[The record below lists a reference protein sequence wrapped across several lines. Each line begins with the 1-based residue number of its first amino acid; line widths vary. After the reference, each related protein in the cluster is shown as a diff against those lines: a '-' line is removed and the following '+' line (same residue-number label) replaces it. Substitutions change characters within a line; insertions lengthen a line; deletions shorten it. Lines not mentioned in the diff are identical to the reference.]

1 MEYTAHYTTDRS
13 AREALINKIGQGN
26 VIKGFIVDRGHKNG
40 KEAHMVTDNAIVI
53 IYNYNTKRLV
63 TKLIARP
70 GQIRRYYKGVGQVAP
85 QWLLNIAYDHEKLGY
100 NT

>member
-1 MEYTAHYTTDRS
+1 MEYTAHYNLDRS
-13 AREALINKIGQGN
+13 AREALISKIGQGK
-26 VIKGFIVDRGHKNG
+26 VIKGFIVDRGHKDG
-40 KEAHMVTDNAIVI
+40 KEAHMITDNAIVV

-70 GQIRRYYKGVGQVAP
+70 GQIRRYYKGVNQVAP
-85 QWLLNIAYDHEKLGY
+85 QWLLQKAHDHEKLGY

>member
-1 MEYTAHYTTDRS
+1 MEYTAHYNLDRS
-13 AREALINKIGQGN
+13 NREALISKIGQGK
-26 VIKGFIVDRGHKNG
+26 VIKGFIVDRGHKDG
-40 KEAHMVTDNAIVI
+40 KEAHMITDNAIIV

-70 GQIRRYYKGVGQVAP
+70 GQIRRYYKGVNQVAP
-85 QWLLNIAYDHEKLGY
+85 QWLLQKAYDHEKLGY